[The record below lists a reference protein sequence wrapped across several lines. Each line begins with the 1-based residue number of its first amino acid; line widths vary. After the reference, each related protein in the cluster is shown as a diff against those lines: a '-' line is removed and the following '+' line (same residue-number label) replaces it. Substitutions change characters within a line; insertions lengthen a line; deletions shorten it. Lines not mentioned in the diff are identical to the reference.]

1 MSKQQWGRDEI
12 ARFMLFLLLIIV
24 GWVLLSQA
32 GYTEN
37 PLQSMRSLVEVYQV
51 LQANPSTVAPQSTE
65 ATGFF
70 IEFDWAA
77 LPDVLFNIWFIC
89 LITAGV
95 IITNR
100 LAVRLTRYYRLKSAA
115 K

>member
-1 MSKQQWGRDEI
+1 MSKQRWGRDEI
-12 ARFMLFLLLIIV
+12 ARFTLFLLLIIL

-37 PLQSMRSLVEVYQV
+37 PLQSMRSLVEVYQI
-51 LQANPSTVAPQSTE
+51 LQANPSTIAPVSTE
-65 ATGFF
+65 AAGLFT
-70 IEFDWAA
+70 EFDWAA
-77 LPDVLFNIWFIC
+77 LPDVLYDIWFIC

-95 IITNR
+95 IALNR
-100 LAVRLTRYYRLKSAA
+100 LIVGLSYRLKSAA

>member
-1 MSKQQWGRDEI
+1 MSKQRWGRAEI
-12 ARFMLFLLLIIV
+12 GRFTIFLLLIIH

-37 PLQSMRSLVEVYQV
+37 PLQSMHSLVEVYQI
-51 LQANPSTVAPQSTE
+51 LQANPDTISPVSTE

-70 IEFDWAA
+70 TEFDWAA
-77 LPDVLFNIWFIC
+77 LPDVLYNVWFIC
-89 LITAGV
+89 LVTVGV

-100 LAVRLTRYYRLKSAA
+100 LVVGLTRFLKT
-115 K
+115 KN